1 MNQTTQED
9 IKKSKSISL
18 CLAYYVVLILYFGIN
33 IVLQSLFTTVIQDT
47 SYFLY
52 IFLVIAVPVILI
64 ILPVILKLATKKT
77 LGESAITSAII
88 FMAYVLINFG
98 LYFSIKSYF
107 SDFSTEKWNTFKNH
121 RYLMIDDLEKKYNLI
136 GMNIEDVEDI
146 LGNSLNEIC
155 EEDKS
160 TLTYHIQSNPLS
172 EKYYVIYYENDIVTE
187 TDTYRDFEYRNIDIE

>member
-33 IVLQSLFTTVIQDT
+33 IVLQSLFTTIIQDT

-160 TLTYHIQSNPLS
+160 TLTYHIQSNLLA
-172 EKYYVIYYENDIVTE
+172 EEYYVVYYENDIVTE
-187 TDTYRDFEYRNIDIE
+187 TGVYRDIE

>member
-33 IVLQSLFTTVIQDT
+33 IVLQSLFTTIIQDT

-52 IFLVIAVPVILI
+52 IFLVIVVPVILI
-64 ILPVILKLATKKT
+64 ILPVILKLTTKKT

-88 FMAYVLINFG
+88 FISYVLINFG

-160 TLTYHIQSNPLS
+160 TLTYHIQSNLLA
-172 EKYYVIYYENDIVTE
+172 EEYYVFYYENGIVTE
-187 TDTYRDFEYRNIDIE
+187 TGVYRDIE